1 MPRGLG
7 LNRSKPVSQVSDRVF
22 EAEVEVEQAVKYLGL
37 ASDVARYKFGV
48 ARYGVLEDGGEREGA
63 LAA

>member
-1 MPRGLG
+1 M
-7 LNRSKPVSQVSDRVF
+7 SQVSDRVF